1 MERTCHVHLTVASL
15 GRHNEPTELFVI
27 IMMKIIWYGI
37 VSQETHAHPFPY
49 TLSRHWTGGRRVQTN
64 GGIRNDDR
72 SNAES
77 LTRIQANLIKKNERI
92 QSIAFKLFASPVPCV
107 TLGPKN
113 LPFWEAPCFDHVL
126 VLPFSIP
133 RGGPV
138 RSRRGT
144 TSPGGV

>member
-1 MERTCHVHLTVASL
+1 MFTSLLHLSGVTTNQRYDENHMVWYRLTGNTCSSVPIYFK
-15 GRHNEPTELFVI
+15 PTLDWRPEGTN
-27 IMMKIIWYGI
+27 K
-37 VSQETHAHPFPY
+37 
-49 TLSRHWTGGRRVQTN
+49 RRNKKRRQKQ
-64 GGIRNDDR
+64 R
-72 SNAES
+72 
-77 LTRIQANLIKKNERI
+77 RITYADPSKLDKKKERI